1 MENPSFLPVEEQDAI
16 GDQLYAAGLYPD
28 TCVIQRQS
36 GAVDAAG
43 AQIDEWVTVETVAC
57 RVDAPSRQP
66 VEVVSGGSVTPK
78 VAYDVYLYPRSTEIR
93 NSDRILVNGRV
104 LGVDGDWEAASV
116 RFDSGRVSA
125 TAAES

>member
-1 MENPSFLPVEEQDAI
+1 MPSFLPVDAQEAI

-43 AQIDEWVTVETVAC
+43 AQTNEWVTAETVAC

-66 VEVVSGGSVTPK
+66 GEGVSGGSVTPN
-78 VAYDVYLYPRSTEIR
+78 VAYDVYLYPRSTEVR
-93 NSDRILVNGRV
+93 NTDRILVNGRV
-104 LGVDGDWEAASV
+104 LGVDGDWEAASF

-125 TAAES
+125 TAAQS